1 MAERNSKPEVATT
14 KAPQPL
20 PRCEFYDRT
29 RNNYIPLQGEW
40 LSQAGFIP
48 DMPIK
53 IRVMPDCI
61 VITTQ
66 NSRELWGCAEGL
78 SVTHF
83 SSRKMNQWI
92 KDFPGSLNDTGD
104 IPVIKRDQYDCLIR
118 SK

>member
-66 NSRELWGCAEGL
+66 NSRELWSCAEGL

-92 KDFPGSLNDTGD
+92 KDFPGALNDTGD
-104 IPVIKRDQYDCLIR
+104 IPMIKRDRYDCLIR
-118 SK
+118 RK